1 GKAATLAMMGQVLLA
16 RGQLPEGVRALRQA
30 LEILIGMG
38 ARADAE
44 QVAGIVAQV
53 RQVLGAEVFDALWA
67 AGDAD

>member
-1 GKAATLAMMGQVLLA
+1 MGQVLLA

-53 RQVLGAEVFDALWA
+53 RQALGAEVFDALWA